1 MMNRRKYNIGGAGG
15 NATVDMASLMLEL
28 PRSCSPHS
36 SRSAGQGCCLHLL
49 LIILMISYMSSVA
62 LNKR

>member
-36 SRSAGQGCCLHLL
+36 SRSAGQGCWLL
-49 LIILMISYMSSVA
+49 TPAAYYPDDLIHE
-62 LNKR
+62 